1 MLLPRAPALWG
12 LSVGCSLGTGTR
24 GKCRVCPFC
33 SDPLAGTVTIPAQLR
48 AAAGTMLGGSRAG
61 HWLQILCKRWHQDLG
76 TSGASVA
83 TPMCYEDRLVGSSTF
98 TASLPCCAA
107 HSLLI
112 ANGSPG
118 LAVPARPQQD
128 DSSVPSFSTGKR
140 NINGTCIERDG
151 AWERAP
157 VPVGPQCLSAPNL
170 CLKCKQRLKP
180 SCK

>member
-1 MLLPRAPALWG
+1 M
-12 LSVGCSLGTGTR
+12 
-24 GKCRVCPFC
+24 
-33 SDPLAGTVTIPAQLR
+33 
-48 AAAGTMLGGSRAG
+48 
-61 HWLQILCKRWHQDLG
+61 
-76 TSGASVA
+76 A